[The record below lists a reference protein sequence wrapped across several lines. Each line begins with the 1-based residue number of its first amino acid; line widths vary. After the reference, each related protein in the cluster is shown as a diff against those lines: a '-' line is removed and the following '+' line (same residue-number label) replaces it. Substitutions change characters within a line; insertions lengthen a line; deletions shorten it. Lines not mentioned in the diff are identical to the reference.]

1 MLYAGKSLYIS
12 FKYSILFLYYNYSL
26 GVIIPH
32 NVGYHLKII
41 NIVTKLK
48 QLRQS
53 AGNYIFNFI
62 YYIRS
67 SETLR
72 NNLLNDFN
80 PNNINLMRPFLPL
93 WEGHDTSLRGISI
106 HNNKHLKPLNDFQF
120 GYYLAG
126 LIDGNSYFIKDNN
139 LLKFIIILNIK
150 DISLAYYLK
159 KYIGYGIIKKDNN
172 NIYLIITSYKG
183 LLRIINL
190 INNKIK
196 TSYKYNEI
204 LNNINYISKDINFVK
219 DNSSKF
225 NNYWLAGFI
234 DSIGIFNIYYND
246 SLDVI
251 IPNKD
256 KIGYQLNNNN
266 NINTIEYNIILF
278 NKDKDILIKIS
289 KYLKDTNINIEYI
302 KEDNIYKYI
311 IIDNNI
317 NIYNNIYNIIKYLD
331 IYQLQSNK
339 YLKYLYIRKLYIYIQ
354 DKEYLNERGYNK
366 IIRIINKIMN
376 NRIKIN
382 RRGKKINNK

>member
-12 FKYSILFLYYNYSL
+12 FKYSILFLYYNYSF
-26 GVIIPH
+26 GIIIPH
-32 NVGYHLKII
+32 NVGDHLKII

-72 NNLLNDFN
+72 NNLLNDFY
-80 PNNINLMRPFLPL
+80 PNNINFIMPLPPL
-93 WEGHDTSLRGISI
+93 RKEHNIPMRGISI

-150 DISLAYYLK
+150 DISLAYYIK

-172 NIYLIITSYKG
+172 NIYLIISSYKG
-183 LLRIINL
+183 LLRIFNL
-190 INNKIK
+190 VNNKIK

-219 DNSSKF
+219 DNSFNF

-234 DSIGIFNIYYND
+234 DSIGIFNISNND
-246 SLDVI
+246 SLGVI
-251 IPNKD
+251 KSHKMGNHFINK
-256 KIGYQLNNNN
+256 N

-311 IIDNNI
+311 LIDNNI
-317 NIYNNIYNIIKYLD
+317 NKYNYIYNIIKYLD

>member
-1 MLYAGKSLYIS
+1 MLYAGISLFIS
-12 FKYSILFLYYNYSL
+12 FKYSILSLYYYL
-26 GVIIPH
+26 EIID
-32 NVGYHLKII
+32 
-41 NIVTKLK
+41 IVTKLK

-159 KYIGYGIIKKDNN
+159 NYIRYGIIKKDNN
-172 NIYLIITSYKG
+172 NIYFIISSYKG
-183 LLRIINL
+183 LLRIFNL
-190 INNKIK
+190 VNNKIK

-204 LNNINYISKDINFVK
+204 LNNIIYLSKDINFVK
-219 DNSSKF
+219 DNTSNF

-234 DSIGIFNIYYND
+234 DSIGLLNISYD
-246 SLDVI
+246 LSI
-251 IPNKD
+251 NK
-256 KIGYQLNNNN
+256 
-266 NINTIEYNIILF
+266 NINTIIYNIILF
-278 NKDKDILIKIS
+278 NKDKDILINIS
-289 KYLKDTNINIEYI
+289 KYIKDMNIKIEYI
-302 KEDNIYKYI
+302 KNDNIYKYI
-311 IIDNNI
+311 ITDNSINNFNI
-317 NIYNNIYNIIKYLD
+317 IYNLIKYLD
-331 IYQLQSNK
+331 IYQLQSFK
-339 YLKYLYIRKLYIYIQ
+339 YLKYLYIRKLYIYLQ
-354 DKEYLNERGYNK
+354 DKEYLNERGFNK
-366 IIRIINKIMN
+366 IIRIINRIMN
-376 NRIKIN
+376 NKVKIN
-382 RRGKKINNK
+382 RRGKRINNK

>member
-1 MLYAGKSLYIS
+1 
-12 FKYSILFLYYNYSL
+12 
-26 GVIIPH
+26 
-32 NVGYHLKII
+32 VGYHLKII

-62 YYIRS
+62 NYIRS

-80 PNNINLMRPFLPL
+80 PNNINLMRPFSPL
-93 WEGHDTSLRGISI
+93 WEGHDTPLRGISI
-106 HNNKHLKPLNDFQF
+106 HNNKHLKPLNDYQF

-126 LIDGNSYFIKDNN
+126 LMDGNSYFIKDND
-139 LLKFIIILNIK
+139 LFKFIIILNIK

-172 NIYLIITSYKG
+172 NIYLIISSYKG
-183 LLRIINL
+183 LLRIFNL
-190 INNKIK
+190 VNNKIK

-204 LNNINYISKDINFVK
+204 LNNIIYLSKDINFVK
-219 DNSSKF
+219 DNSSSF

-234 DSIGIFNIYYND
+234 DSIGIFNISYND
-246 SLDVI
+246 SLGVI
-251 IPNKD
+251 IPHNVGDHFINPVNKT
-256 KIGYQLNNNN
+256 
-266 NINTIEYNIILF
+266 NTIEYNIILF

-311 IIDNNI
+311 LIDNNI
-317 NIYNNIYNIIKYLD
+317 NKYNYIYNIIKYLD

-376 NRIKIN
+376 NKIKIN